1 MFDRILSFLQTLP
14 RERGPSRLGADD
26 PHVAAAALLFHVMDA
41 DGQRSEEE
49 RQRLKD
55 GLSAAY
61 GVTGAG
67 LDALMR
73 AGEEADR
80 EAVDLYAF
88 TSVLKRELDEEARA
102 EFIRLMWEVVF
113 ADGEMHELEDNMVW
127 RVAELLGVSSRV
139 RVLLRKD
146 VREQT
151 KLSEKGRG

>member
-1 MFDRILSFLQTLP
+1 
-14 RERGPSRLGADD
+14 
-26 PHVAAAALLFHVMDA
+26 LLFHVMDA

-61 GVTGAG
+61 GVTGVE

-146 VREQT
+146 VRE
-151 KLSEKGRG
+151 